1 LSRALTAGYWEKD
14 SPVWDQMIH
23 ASDLVCAWGQGASLE
38 AIKRR
43 IPQGVPFLEFGPKRS
58 FAVVFANNCDP
69 DQAALRVAHDVALY
83 DQEACFSPQRVFV
96 VGNAADFTKSL
107 MKWLDHQAEYLP
119 KGTTTDDVA
128 SHVLRCRM
136 EAQFRG
142 WKVNAGGSWTIIEQP
157 ELAAHMEHPL
167 SRTIFIHQIE
177 SLDALNEFMDDETQ
191 TISVFPLK
199 EFGGQV
205 ARAVCPHGA
214 VRICESGTV
223 SHPRQGF
230 THDGSYPV
238 QQFVRLA
245 YIDRELG
252 YTYKY
257 GPKLEVA
264 ELEQFLYGGTAGGS
278 R

>member
-1 LSRALTAGYWEKD
+1 
-14 SPVWDQMIH
+14 
-23 ASDLVCAWGQGASLE
+23 
-38 AIKRR
+38 
-43 IPQGVPFLEFGPKRS
+43 
-58 FAVVFANNCDP
+58 
-69 DQAALRVAHDVALY
+69 
-83 DQEACFSPQRVFV
+83 VFV